1 MAVPALTTLGP
12 CPCQSLMPW
21 LPAHLQGSLAPTRQ
35 PVPPGSRQQLDLR
48 CPPCSPGWSTC
59 CLLQLHQDSAVRSD
73 VARLGH
79 GDVCPFRSSV
89 DSYFGLMTG
98 STTLRAPGLQ
108 ISGLCQESGS
118 WVLSSAVTS
127 SSCPGSRVS
136 LHGHLL
142 LSALPSSLGRV
153 SLPLGALSVGTG
165 AGGVR
170 SSFLF
175 MTGGGLEHMETEFGV
190 ISGLHPQRSWSQ
202 EMNRNNHG
210 LSVLT

>member
-1 MAVPALTTLGP
+1 MSLPVPHALAPGASAGLAGTNPTARAARLAPAAGPQVPAL
-12 CPCQSLMPW
+12 QPW
-21 LPAHLQGSLAPTRQ
+21 LVNLLPPPAAPGFCRSVRRGTSWSWRCLPL
-35 PVPPGSRQQLDLR
+35 PVLR
-48 CPPCSPGWSTC
+48 G
-59 CLLQLHQDSAVRSD
+59 
-73 VARLGH
+73 
-79 GDVCPFRSSV
+79 F
-89 DSYFGLMTG
+89 FGLMTG